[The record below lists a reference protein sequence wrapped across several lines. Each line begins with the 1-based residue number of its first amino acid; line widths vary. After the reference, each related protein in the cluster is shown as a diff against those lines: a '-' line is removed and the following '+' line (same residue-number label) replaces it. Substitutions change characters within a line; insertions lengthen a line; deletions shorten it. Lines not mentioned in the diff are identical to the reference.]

1 MRLKRVTWINAMAVG
16 GALSGKT
23 SDSKDF
29 ESIELD
35 RARTTVALTPK
46 SGDVVWLV
54 PWTCAQAATVLIE
67 EFTAPGPTVAK
78 GK

>member
-1 MRLKRVTWINAMAVG
+1 MAVG
-16 GALSGKT
+16 GPLSGKT
-23 SDSKDF
+23 SDEKDF

-46 SGDVVWLV
+46 NGDVVWLV
-54 PWTCAQAATVLIE
+54 PWCNAQAATASLE
-67 EFTAPGPTVAK
+67 EFTAPGPMAAK